1 MPQVSLRLL
10 ALVALFAAT
19 PFAER
24 AFASSGDA
32 SFRTASL
39 PLSPVLQ
46 AQAPVTLADQIG
58 RLIEMRSAMM
68 NRTAPQ
74 PALDC
79 RNPNDVTRRLA
90 ALKELDV
97 FARTTVAGLIDAAPS
112 GDVKAVTSET
122 LTPVLMNH
130 KAEMTAALDDLMKLP
145 LLRTQKAL
153 AADVARLAEQAA
165 RP

>member
-1 MPQVSLRLL
+1 
-10 ALVALFAAT
+10 
-19 PFAER
+19 
-24 AFASSGDA
+24 
-32 SFRTASL
+32 
-39 PLSPVLQ
+39 
-46 AQAPVTLADQIG
+46 
-58 RLIEMRSAMM
+58 MM

-153 AADVARLAEQAA
+153 AADVAR
-165 RP
+165 P